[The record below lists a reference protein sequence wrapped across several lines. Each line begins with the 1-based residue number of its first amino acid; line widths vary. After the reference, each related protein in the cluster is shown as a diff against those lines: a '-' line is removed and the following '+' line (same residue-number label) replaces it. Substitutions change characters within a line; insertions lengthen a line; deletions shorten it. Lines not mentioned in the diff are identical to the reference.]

1 MKLILPSA
9 AVAIV
14 IAATTLVLRGE
25 DRLAERFRSYDR
37 DSDGRVSMDELSG
50 APTLR
55 RLDLN
60 GDGYVTIEEAR
71 EGIKKVQ
78 QRASS
83 TGGEEGGQPLEL
95 VFKHFD
101 QNADN
106 KLSREELPNAEH
118 FTRLDANK
126 DGGVTLDEARAVFGS
141 VIPRKLLPATDNTPS
156 VVKPDEVS
164 LKEQPQVLKPTEHG
178 VGHLVPDITLKNE
191 KGESVTLSAGL
202 RDKGLVL
209 ALFSA
214 NCPISNKLGPELAR
228 IASLCATSGVGFAL
242 VNTVPDE
249 KVEDIAK
256 FLATHQIKASVLS
269 DGAGAPLLH
278 ALAATTTTE
287 VFLLDAA
294 RTLVYRGAVND
305 QYGLG
310 YAKDKATKNHLRDAL
325 ASLLAGEAIQI
336 AATTAPGCAL
346 DLPKTGGT
354 VASTQVTYHGQV
366 ARIMQNAC
374 IECHRAD
381 GLGPFSL
388 ETMADVIENAG
399 MIKKQVARGAM
410 PPWFAAKAVDETE
423 SPWKNDCS
431 LSARDKA
438 DLLAWIDSDRPAG
451 DAKDAPL
458 PRKFAGSWTIGTPDA
473 IFQLPKPFAIKAEGT
488 MPYQHAEVETSFPE
502 DRWVQAYEIMPTAP
516 TVVHHVIVRVH
527 EKGSKV
533 DRNSDEGREGYW
545 AAYVPGNTHRVM
557 LDGFAKRLPA
567 GATISFQIHYTPN
580 GRAVEDQLKIG
591 LRFAKEPPHTEVRV
605 AAVAHPKINIPAGA
619 ANHVEVRQQGVPTDM
634 LFSAFMAHMH
644 VRGKSFKYEVTY
656 PDGKS
661 ETLLHIPRYD
671 FNWQLAYDYRQPKFI
686 PRGSVLKI
694 TATFDN
700 SAGNPANP
708 DPTKNVR
715 WGSQTY
721 DEMMIGYIEHYVPVP
736 PAKKAAAK

>member
-1 MKLILPSA
+1 MKLLLPSA
-9 AVAIV
+9 AVV
-14 IAATTLVLRGE
+14 FLVAATTLALRGE
-25 DRLAERFRSYDR
+25 DRLAERFRGYDR
-37 DSDGRVSMDELSG
+37 DNDGRVSMDELSE
-50 APTLR
+50 APQLR

-60 GDGYVTIEEAR
+60 GDGSITLDEAR
-71 EGIKKVQ
+71 EGMKKA
-78 QRASS
+78 RPGTANSA
-83 TGGEEGGQPLEL
+83 EGGQPLEL

-106 KLSREELPNAEH
+106 TLSREELPDAQG
-118 FTRLDANK
+118 FAKLDANK
-126 DGGVTLDEARAVFGS
+126 DGSVTLDEARAVFGS
-141 VIPRKLLPATDNTPS
+141 VVPRQYVPAADSTPP
-156 VVKPDEVS
+156 VAKPDDS
-164 LKEQPQVLKPTEHG
+164 LKEQPQMLKPGEHG
-178 VGHLVPDITLKNE
+178 VGHLVPDITLKNS
-191 KGESVTLSAGL
+191 KGEPMTLSANKRG
-202 RDKGLVL
+202 RGLVL

-228 IASLCATSGVGFAL
+228 IQTLCATNDIGFAM
-242 VNTVPDE
+242 VNTVEDE
-249 KVEDIAK
+249 KPEDVEK
-256 FLATHQIKASVLS
+256 FTSTHQLNAPVLHDADQS
-269 DGAGAPLLH
+269 LLC

-310 YAKDKATKNHLRDAL
+310 YAKDSPKENHLRDAIS
-325 ASLLAGEAIQI
+325 SLLAGEVIQV

-346 DLPKTGGT
+346 DLPKAGGT
-354 VASTQVTYHGQV
+354 VTKTDVTYHHQV
-366 ARIMQNAC
+366 SRIVQNHC
-374 IECHRAD
+374 VECHRQD

-388 ETMADVIENAG
+388 ESMADVIENAG

-410 PPWFAAKAVDETE
+410 PPWFAAKEEGAAE

-431 LSARDKA
+431 LSAQDKA
-438 DLLAWIDSDRPAG
+438 DLLAWLDSDRPAG

-458 PRKFAGSWTIGTPDA
+458 PRKFTGSWSIGTPDA
-473 IFQLPKPFAIKAEGT
+473 VFQLPKPFAIKAEGT
-488 MPYQHAEVETSFPE
+488 MPYQHAVVETSFPE

-527 EKGSKV
+527 KKGIKV
-533 DRNSDEGREGYW
+533 DRNNDEGREGYW
-545 AAYVPGNTHRVM
+545 AAYVPGNTHRAM
-557 LDGFAKRLPA
+557 PDGFAKRLPA
-567 GATISFQIHYTPN
+567 GATISFQIHYTPK
-580 GRAVEDQLKIG
+580 GKAVEDQLKIG

-619 ANHVEVRQQGVPTDM
+619 ADHLEVRQQGIPMDM

-644 VRGKSFKYEVTY
+644 VRGKAFKYEVTY

-661 ETLLHIPRYD
+661 EVLLDIPRYD

-694 TATFDN
+694 SAVFDN
-700 SAGNPANP
+700 STGNPANP
-708 DPTKNVR
+708 DPAKNVR

-721 DEMMIGYIEHYVPVP
+721 DEMMIGYIEHYVPVAP
-736 PAKKAAAK
+736 PKVAAK